1 MDAYLAL
8 GYKCNHSCKCC
19 PLTTYDRL
27 HAAFTKEELQ
37 NNIDNILIHKETD
50 SHINITVSG
59 GEPFLNENVF
69 LVLSKLLADNVRV
82 TVLTNATCLSLLDYQ
97 KQLKSLIKQHK
108 NKYFRIVTAIHSSN
122 NEKHDYLTG
131 CEGSFWESIKGLEFA
146 SSLPISVT
154 VKIIINKLNYTDLEN
169 TVAYIDEHFP
179 MNVDI
184 QFCGMDYSGRAEKNV
199 DELFV
204 SFEDIQPYFEKAI
217 DYIVDLN
224 SKREPQRKIS
234 VMELPLCLCDPYYW
248 SGFLVPPKQSTFYLA
263 PNADTKDRTVYA
275 DAQCGAFYDECKNCK
290 VNHLCYGTW
299 KSTYR
304 IKKDLLRTIK

>member
-27 HAAFTKEELQ
+27 HAEFTKEEIFERIYSIQ
-37 NNIDNILIHKETD
+37 IKQEAD
-50 SHINITVSG
+50 SQKNVTVSG
-59 GEPFLNENVF
+59 GEPFLNENAF
-69 LVLSKLLADNVRV
+69 LVLKELLANNVRV
-82 TVLTNATCLSLLDYQ
+82 TVLTNATCLSLSDYQ
-97 KQLKSLIKQHK
+97 KQLKSLIQQYK

-122 NEKHDYLTG
+122 NEKHDYLTN
-131 CEGSFWESIKGLEFA
+131 CDGSFWETIKGLEFA

-154 VKIIINKLNYTDLEN
+154 VKIIINKLNYTDLKN

-199 DELFV
+199 GELFIG
-204 SFEDIQPYFEKAI
+204 FREIQPYFEEAI
-217 DYIVDLN
+217 DFIMNLN

-248 SGFLVPPKQSTFYLA
+248 SGFLVPSKQKSFYLA
-263 PNADTKDRTVYA
+263 PNADSKEKTVFA
-275 DAQCGAFYDECKNCK
+275 EPQCGAFYNECENCK
-290 VNHLCYGTW
+290 VNHICYGTW

-304 IKKDLLRTIK
+304 IKNDLLRTIL